1 MARITPDHYLKKPGR
16 ILTWHAG
23 AHCRSHKTSQ
33 REDYFTVLPKE
44 LAPFLHM
51 IGSDTT
57 EGEVLEFFLSE
68 MLHELARLEVEAE
81 ELYRGD
87 PLIPKMPAGAVL
99 FEIRGF
105 FHHHLEF
112 SVTQHAMP
120 ATDPFR
126 KAPEP
131 RWLMLANQN
140 VRDPERCGAA
150 FDELL
155 DRCDRVAR
163 SHDLVLDMTMARHG
177 FRTMLRRK
185 LADSAG
191 PPTLLSPLHGDRFG
205 DPSYAAQ
212 TPAVPVQ

>member
-1 MARITPDHYLKKPGR
+1 MARITPEHYLKKPGR

-57 EGEVLEFFLSE
+57 EGEVLEFFMSE
-68 MLHELARLEVEAE
+68 MLYELARLEAEAE
-81 ELYRGD
+81 EMYRGD
-87 PLIPKMPAGAVL
+87 PLIPKMPPGAVL

-105 FHHHLEF
+105 FHRHLEF
-112 SVTQHAMP
+112 SVTQHVMP
-120 ATDPFR
+120 VTDPFR

-131 RWLMLANQN
+131 NWLMLANQN
-140 VRDPERCGAA
+140 VRNPERCGTA

-163 SHDLVLDMTMARHG
+163 AHDLVLDLTMARHG

-185 LADSAG
+185 LADGAVS
-191 PPTLLSPLHGDRFG
+191 PTPLSLLPADRFG
-205 DPSYAAQ
+205 DPFYAARS
-212 TPAVPVQ
+212 PAVPAR